1 MLHSISDSLAI
12 ARELLK
18 QILIN
23 LVKLGAA
30 QLADHVTHKVGDRVE
45 KTQEQPRLLPLRR
58 SAALKI
64 PPVRSVMSTPVK
76 LSKRKR
82 LRSRNHDGRE
92 GGKKE
97 KENVPANVKE
107 LRVQG
112 SGVEDICVEVVEFVR
127 RPRRPTTRT
136 SAAIERLTLVGSI
149 AAGLSI
155 DSEPA
160 LDDVVAELSR
170 RRLLTVV
177 GHEAVDEGVCCGL
190 HQDTGEWAVKEVRVG
205 LLLGVETLSTEGG
218 QRLHRDEA
226 TG

>member
-30 QLADHVTHKVGDRVE
+30 QLADRVE
-45 KTQEQPRLLPLRR
+45 KTQEQVRLGCRR
-58 SAALKI
+58 QLIGKAAEIVALEE
-64 PPVRSVMSTPVK
+64 VGGVEDTACQVG
-76 LSKRKR
+76 
-82 LRSRNHDGRE
+82 DVDARE
-92 GGKKE
+92 AVGGSE
-97 KENVPANVKE
+97 ITANVKE

-127 RPRRPTTRT
+127 VCDRT
-136 SAAIERLTLVGSI
+136 LVPVLGNSFMALVGSI